1 MRPGDPD
8 GVNLLA
14 SWYTAEP
21 HQPGPARQA
30 PQPNGAGDRNAI
42 PLYDLPRHKIT
53 HHLIMENPVR
63 TSALR
68 TLGAYGN
75 VFAIESFMD
84 ELAAAAGIDPIEF
97 RLAHI
102 KDARERAV
110 IEAVAKAAS
119 WKPGEKGDGVRGRGI
134 GYAKYKTVATYNA
147 VIVEVEIDRAS
158 GQVKVPRAWT
168 AVDSGLIIN
177 PDGLTNQIEGGIVQS
192 TSWTLHEQVR
202 FDKNGILSRDWASY
216 PILSI
221 ANSPKVETV
230 LINQPSQRSL
240 GAGEASQ
247 GPTVAAIANA
257 IANATGKRLR
267 ELPFTPERVKAALG

>member
-1 MRPGDPD
+1 MTMKRKDPAANGRVVEWPSDCGSQSHNMRPGDPD
-8 GVNLLA
+8 GINLLG
-14 SWYTAEP
+14 SWYLADAKR
-21 HQPGPARQA
+21 PGPARHA
-30 PQPNGAGDRNAI
+30 AQPNGAGDRNAI
-42 PLYDLPRHKIT
+42 TLYDFPRQRTT
-53 HHLIMENPVR
+53 HHLIMDNPVR

-68 TLGAYGN
+68 TLGAYAN

-110 IEAVAKAAS
+110 IEAVAKAAN
-119 WKPGEKGDGVRGRGI
+119 WKPGEKGDGVSGRGI

-147 VIVEVEIDRAS
+147 VIVEVVIDRAS

-192 TSWTLHEQVR
+192 TSWTLRGEVG
-202 FDKNGILSRDWASY
+202 FDRRGVLCGDWA
-216 PILSI
+216 
-221 ANSPKVETV
+221 
-230 LINQPSQRSL
+230 
-240 GAGEASQ
+240 
-247 GPTVAAIANA
+247 
-257 IANATGKRLR
+257 RLWIS
-267 ELPFTPERVKAALG
+267 